1 MLRTFPKVIAWHNII
16 LFLPGHMKLKIKSA
30 FTSEMKFNHC
40 KSLEFLFYKAV
51 IFHIIFRHNLL
62 TVAKVSLHS

>member
-1 MLRTFPKVIAWHNII
+1 MLRTFPKVIGWDII

-30 FTSEMKFNHC
+30 FTSEMKFNQC